1 METEH
6 IVKSFDEELLKL
18 DNLVVEMGGLAE
30 SQLADAIAA
39 LVRRDIE
46 LAGRVVEQD
55 KRIDAIEN
63 EIHGFVLRLLATRQ
77 PVAVDLRII
86 LASLKISSSL
96 ERIGDYAKNI
106 AKRTTT
112 IAKVP
117 AMGGTAQSI
126 ARMTGVVQGMIKNVL
141 DAYIG
146 RDVDM
151 AADVRAR
158 DEEVDQ
164 MHTSLFRELLTY
176 MMEDPRNITPATHL
190 LFTAKNV
197 ERIGDHVTGIAEQ
210 IHFMVAGELPG
221 DLRPKGDNTSY
232 TVVEVA
238 SPLNAGSR
246 NDGSPNDRPPNDG
259 SKP

>member
-18 DNLVVEMGGLAE
+18 DNMVVEMGGLAE
-30 SQLADAIAA
+30 SQLTDAISA
-39 LVRRDIE
+39 LVRRDAE
-46 LAGRVVEQD
+46 LAGRVVAKD
-55 KRIDAIEN
+55 RRIDDIET
-63 EIHGFVLRLLATRQ
+63 EIHNFVLRLLATRQ

-106 AKRTTT
+106 AKRTTP
-112 IAKVP
+112 IAKVL

-126 ARMTGVVQGMIKNVL
+126 ARMAAMVQGMIKNVL
-141 DAYIG
+141 DAYIN
-146 RDVDM
+146 RDLDM

-176 MMEDPRNITPATHL
+176 MIEDPRNITAATHL
-190 LFTAKNV
+190 VFTAKNV
-197 ERIGDHVTGIAEQ
+197 ERIGDHATGIAEQ
-210 IHFMVAGELPG
+210 VHFMVAGELPG
-221 DLRPKGDNTSY
+221 EMRPKSDNASF
-232 TVVEVA
+232 TVAEA
-238 SPLNAGSR
+238 E
-246 NDGSPNDRPPNDG
+246 
-259 SKP
+259 

>member
-6 IVKSFDEELLKL
+6 IVKSFDEELQKL
-18 DNLVVEMGGLAE
+18 DNMVVEMGGLAE
-30 SQLADAIAA
+30 AQLADAIAA
-39 LVRRDIE
+39 LVRRDVA
-46 LAGRVVEQD
+46 LAARVVEQD
-55 KRIDAIEN
+55 RRIDAIEA

-164 MHTSLFRELLTY
+164 MHSGLFRELLTY

-190 LFTAKNV
+190 LFTAKNA

-210 IHFMVAGELPG
+210 VHFMVAGELPG
-221 DLRPKGDNTSY
+221 DLRRKGDTTSFA
-232 TVVEVA
+232 VVE
-238 SPLNAGSR
+238 AGELR
-246 NDGSPNDRPPNDG
+246 DDG
-259 SKP
+259 

>member
-6 IVKSFDEELLKL
+6 IVKSFDDELRAL
-18 DNLVVEMGGLAE
+18 DNMILEMGGLAE
-30 SQLADAIAA
+30 TQLADAINA
-39 LVRRDIE
+39 LVRRDVE
-46 LAGRVVEQD
+46 LAACIVEQD

-63 EIHGFVLRLLATRQ
+63 EIHGFTLRLLATRQ

-86 LASLKISSSL
+86 LAALKISSSL

-117 AMGGTAQSI
+117 ALGGTAQSI
-126 ARMTGVVQGMIKNVL
+126 ARMTGMVQGMIKNVL
-141 DAYIG
+141 DAYVA
-146 RDVDM
+146 RDLEMV
-151 AADVRAR
+151 ADVRAR

-197 ERIGDHVTGIAEQ
+197 ERIGDHATGIAEQ
-210 IHFMVAGELPG
+210 VHFMVAGELPG
-221 DLRPKGDNTSY
+221 EPRPKGDNAAFT
-232 TVVEVA
+232 TVDDVA
-238 SPLNAGSR
+238 AKIEAP
-246 NDGSPNDRPPNDG
+246 
-259 SKP
+259 